1 MKFCQAFHIG
11 PLTFGDSRMK
21 KLVGVAIVV
30 SFLGFVSFVPKT
42 ATGSAEKIE
51 QSSFTIDNATTESIG
66 YVRLISGSDTT
77 SLVVS
82 GAGQYSVNVPAQV
95 TAVIVNGQQIALPG
109 PASVELPDQSFVT
122 IQSEGTN
129 AIEITSGKIIN

>member
-1 MKFCQAFHIG
+1 MK
-11 PLTFGDSRMK
+11 R
-21 KLVGVAIVV
+21 LVSAAIVA
-30 SFLGFVSFVPKT
+30 SFLVFVSFVPKT

>member
-1 MKFCQAFHIG
+1 MK
-11 PLTFGDSRMK
+11 R
-21 KLVGVAIVV
+21 LVSAAIVA
-30 SFLGFVSFVPKT
+30 SFLVFVSFVPKT

-95 TAVIVNGQQIALPG
+95 TGVIVNGQQVLLPG
-109 PASVELPDQSFVT
+109 SAGVTLPDQSVVT
-122 IQSEGTN
+122 IESQGSN
-129 AIEITSGKIIN
+129 AIKIGSGKLLN